1 MARGVYSHEI
11 GDPDFE
17 WLLSTYL
24 ERFPRAIKVDQP
36 GMPLTIIGTEGL
48 ETLSPLRALYPGG
61 QSTGKQP
68 GSQQPPK
75 PSHEDKNS
83 R

>member
-17 WLLSTYL
+17 WLSTYL
-24 ERFPRAIKVDQP
+24 ERCPRCIRVDQP
-36 GMPLTIIGTEGL
+36 GMPLTIISTDGL
-48 ETLSPLRALYPGG
+48 ETLSPLKALYPEG
-61 QSTGKQP
+61 QATGKRA
-68 GSQQPPK
+68 GCQQTPK